1 VADGELSQVYSL
13 AEQGSPTLGLY
24 DHAGKV
30 RVRLGLAAEGS
41 PVLRL
46 LDRDGELR
54 AVVGLA
60 ADGSPFVQF
69 LDEAKQ
75 PTWTMR

>member
-1 VADGELSQVYSL
+1 M
-13 AEQGSPTLGLY
+13 GLY
-24 DHAGKV
+24 DKDGKV
-30 RVRLGLAAEGS
+30 RVRLGLAAAGS

-46 LDRDGELR
+46 LDRSGEMR

-60 ADGSPFVQF
+60 EDGSPFVQF
-69 LDEAKQ
+69 VDEQKQ